1 MIKKVEV
8 KDICKVLFP
17 YILKKH
23 GKSLQTGY
31 VIGRV
36 SAMLSDR
43 MTQSLK

>member
-1 MIKKVEV
+1 MKKVEV